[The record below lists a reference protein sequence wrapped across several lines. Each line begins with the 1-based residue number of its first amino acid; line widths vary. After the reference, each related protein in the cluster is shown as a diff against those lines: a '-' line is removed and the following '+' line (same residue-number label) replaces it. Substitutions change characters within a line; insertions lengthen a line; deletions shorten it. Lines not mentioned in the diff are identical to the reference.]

1 MCTYAR
7 YLEVY
12 VGELGAQGLILSAAA
27 LRFSQT
33 IPQPTCDLA
42 FLSLSQEPFNTTTN
56 RKKCRPC
63 EIQYSAARI
72 AREASSKAVK
82 NSVFSKSTRYGISHQ
97 LVSLDRTK
105 LTVHQDYSLRAK
117 DHKKKQT
124 VLKSLKQ
131 KAAERNEDE
140 FYFGMVSRGKFSS
153 GKLAAGKKWDG
164 TVAGDRGNK
173 ALDMDTVRLL
183 KTQDI
188 GYLRTV
194 RNVVAKEVRELE
206 QKAVI
211 AGAFAGVEDDEDE
224 KEEDNFDSD
233 EDFAPRKSKPQ
244 SKPKKIV
251 FATSGEELEEKLPE
265 PADSGDDM
273 DMDDDGSEKLDNEKD
288 REARKRAQNA
298 ERLRQKLRNARKKLK
313 ALTDAENELELQRAR
328 MAKTATVGSITKR
341 GQKIKVRERKK

>member
-1 MCTYAR
+1 M
-7 YLEVY
+7 
-12 VGELGAQGLILSAAA
+12 
-27 LRFSQT
+27 
-33 IPQPTCDLA
+33 P
-42 FLSLSQEPFNTTTN
+42 
-56 RKKCRPC
+56 
-63 EIQYSAARI
+63 
-72 AREASSKAVK
+72 
-82 NSVFSKSTRYGISHQ
+82 STA
-97 LVSLDRTK
+97 TK
-105 LTVHQDYSLRAK
+105 LTCHQDYSLRAK

-153 GKLAAGKKWDG
+153 GKLTAGKKWDG

-194 RNVVAKEVRELE
+194 RNVVAKEVKDLE

-211 AGAFAGVEDDEDE
+211 AGAFAGVEGEGEGEEEEDED
-224 KEEDNFDSD
+224 DFDSD
-233 EDFAPRKSKPQ
+233 EDIAPRQAKPQ

-251 FATSGEELEEKLPE
+251 FAETEEELEEKMPE
-265 PADSGDDM
+265 PEDSDDDV
-273 DMDDDGSEKLDNEKD
+273 DMDDDDFEDFDNEKD
-288 REARKRAQNA
+288 REARKKAQNA
-298 ERLRQKLRNARKKLK
+298 ERLRKKLRNARKKLK

-328 MAKTATVGSITKR
+328 MAKTATVASVTRR
-341 GQKIKVRERKK
+341 GQKIKIRERKR

>member
-1 MCTYAR
+1 M
-7 YLEVY
+7 
-12 VGELGAQGLILSAAA
+12 S
-27 LRFSQT
+27 
-33 IPQPTCDLA
+33 
-42 FLSLSQEPFNTTTN
+42 
-56 RKKCRPC
+56 
-63 EIQYSAARI
+63 
-72 AREASSKAVK
+72 
-82 NSVFSKSTRYGISHQ
+82 
-97 LVSLDRTK
+97 
-105 LTVHQDYSLRAK
+105 QDYSLRAK

-153 GKLAAGKKWDG
+153 GKLSAGKKWDG

-211 AGAFAGVEDDEDE
+211 AGTFAGVDAEDDDDEDDE
-224 KEEDNFDSD
+224 FDSD
-233 EDFAPRKSKPQ
+233 EDAAPRTSKPQ
-244 SKPKKIV
+244 SKPKKIL
-251 FATSGEELEEKLPE
+251 FAETEEELEEKLPE
-265 PADSGDDM
+265 PEDSDDDVDM
-273 DMDDDGSEKLDNEKD
+273 DGTDSEGLDNEKY

-298 ERLRQKLRNARKKLK
+298 ERLRKKLRNARKKLK

-328 MAKTATVGSITKR
+328 MAKTATVASVTKR
-341 GQKIKVRERKK
+341 GQKIKIRERKR

>member
-1 MCTYAR
+1 M
-7 YLEVY
+7 
-12 VGELGAQGLILSAAA
+12 S
-27 LRFSQT
+27 
-33 IPQPTCDLA
+33 
-42 FLSLSQEPFNTTTN
+42 
-56 RKKCRPC
+56 
-63 EIQYSAARI
+63 
-72 AREASSKAVK
+72 
-82 NSVFSKSTRYGISHQ
+82 
-97 LVSLDRTK
+97 
-105 LTVHQDYSLRAK
+105 QDYSLRAK

-153 GKLAAGKKWDG
+153 GKLAVGKKWDG

-194 RNVVAKEVRELE
+194 RNVVAKEVRQLE

-211 AGAFAGVEDDEDE
+211 AGAFAGVEGDDDEEDE
-224 KEEDNFDSD
+224 DDFDSD
-233 EDFAPRKSKPQ
+233 EEIAPRKAKPQ

-251 FATSGEELEEKLPE
+251 FATSEEELQEKLPE
-265 PADSGDDM
+265 PEGSDDDM
-273 DMDDDGSEKLDNEKD
+273 DMDDDDAEKVESEKD
-288 REARKRAQNA
+288 REATNRTQNA

-313 ALTDAENELELQRAR
+313 ALTDAENQLELQRAR

-341 GQKIKVRERKK
+341 GQKVKVRERKK

>member
-1 MCTYAR
+1 MHSDCPWNA
-7 YLEVY
+7 
-12 VGELGAQGLILSAAA
+12 
-27 LRFSQT
+27 
-33 IPQPTCDLA
+33 
-42 FLSLSQEPFNTTTN
+42 
-56 RKKCRPC
+56 
-63 EIQYSAARI
+63 
-72 AREASSKAVK
+72 
-82 NSVFSKSTRYGISHQ
+82 
-97 LVSLDRTK
+97 TK
-105 LTVHQDYSLRAK
+105 LTVNQDYSLRAK

-164 TVAGDRGNK
+164 KVAGDRGNK
-173 ALDMDTVRLL
+173 SLDMDTVRLL

-194 RNVVAKEVRELE
+194 RNVVAKEVSQLE
-206 QKAVI
+206 QRAII
-211 AGAFAGVEDDEDE
+211 AGSLAGVDANGDDDDEEDD
-224 KEEDNFDSD
+224 FDSD
-233 EDFAPRKSKPQ
+233 EEITPRKSKQ
-244 SKPKKIV
+244 QPKTSKIV
-251 FATSGEELEEKLPE
+251 FAASEEDLEEKLPE
-265 PADSGDDM
+265 PEVDEDDDDV
-273 DMDDDGSEKLDNEKD
+273 DMDDDDFEKFDNEKD

-341 GQKIKVRERKK
+341 GQKIKVRERKR

>member
-1 MCTYAR
+1 M
-7 YLEVY
+7 V
-12 VGELGAQGLILSAAA
+12 S
-27 LRFSQT
+27 
-33 IPQPTCDLA
+33 
-42 FLSLSQEPFNTTTN
+42 
-56 RKKCRPC
+56 
-63 EIQYSAARI
+63 
-72 AREASSKAVK
+72 
-82 NSVFSKSTRYGISHQ
+82 SKSTRYDCPRRF
-97 LVSLDRTK
+97 VS
-105 LTVHQDYSLRAK
+105 VHDQADNDQDYSLRAK

-131 KAAERNEDE
+131 KASERNEDE

-194 RNVVAKEVRELE
+194 RNVVAKEVRDLE

-211 AGAFAGVEDDEDE
+211 AGAFAGVDGDEDE
-224 KEEDNFDSD
+224 EEEDDFDSD
-233 EDFAPRKSKPQ
+233 EDLAPRKAKPQ

-251 FATSGEELEEKLPE
+251 FATSEEELEEKLPE
-265 PADSGDDM
+265 PEDSDDDV
-273 DMDDDGSEKLDNEKD
+273 DMDDDDFEEADNEKD
-288 REARKRAQNA
+288 REAKKRVQNA
-298 ERLRQKLRNARKKLK
+298 ERLRKKLRNAKKKLK

-328 MAKTATVGSITKR
+328 MAKTATVGSITKK